1 MSERFDHIV
10 VGGGVMGLAA
20 AWQLALRGR
29 SVVLLERFGRG
40 HTRGASHGATRNMNN
55 AYDEELYLDLYD
67 EAFALWGELAE
78 ASGEQLLTLCG
89 LVTHGDPTAVTNA
102 HAALLAR
109 GAATEII
116 TPDEAAARWPG
127 MRFEGAVLVNRD
139 AGRVHAATA
148 LEVFAAEA
156 NRHGADLRF
165 EHRVAEITLTEG
177 GAVVSGEN
185 AAGESFQLQA
195 SGVVVA
201 AGAWS
206 RELLRD
212 HVVLPQ
218 LTVTEE
224 HPAHFQPQPRFR
236 EPGAETWW
244 PSFNHVRSV
253 QDRDE
258 DSDGARAR
266 TGSVYGMLTPG
277 EGVKV
282 GFHAVGDEV
291 DPDDRRF
298 RAPDLARAA
307 LRDYV
312 AEWFPGLDPDTA
324 AEISCTYTSTA
335 SGRFVLDRVGPIT
348 VAAGFSGHGF
358 KFAPAI
364 GRVLADA
371 ALGVAFP
378 PAPFRLA
385 AH

>member
-1 MSERFDHIV
+1 MSEHYDHV
-10 VGGGVMGLAA
+10 VIGGGVMGLAA
-20 AWQLALRGR
+20 AWQLAARGR
-29 SVVLLERFGRG
+29 SVVLLERFAPG

-55 AYDEELYLDLYD
+55 AYDDALYLDLYD
-67 EAFALWGELAE
+67 EALGLWNELAE
-78 ASGEQLLTLCG
+78 TSGERLLTLCG
-89 LVTHGDPTAVTNA
+89 LVTHGDQAVVTAA
-102 HAALLAR
+102 HDALAAR
-109 GAATEII
+109 GAATELI
-116 TPDEAAARWPG
+116 DAEAAAARWPG
-127 MRFEGAVLVNRD
+127 MRFSGRVLVNRD
-139 AGRVHAATA
+139 AGRIHSATA

-156 NRHGADLRF
+156 RRLGADLRF
-165 EHRVAEITLTEG
+165 EHRVTAIAAAADGVVVTGVAADGEPFRIEAG
-177 GAVVSGEN
+177 GA
-185 AAGESFQLQA
+185 
-195 SGVVVA
+195 VVA

-212 HVVLPQ
+212 LVALPA
-218 LTVTEE
+218 LRVTEE
-224 HPAHFQPQPRFR
+224 HPAHFTPQPSLR
-236 EPGAETWW
+236 EPGAEAWW
-244 PSFNHVRSV
+244 PSFNHVRTAPSAGPSV
-253 QDRDE
+253 
-258 DSDGARAR
+258 GA
-266 TGSVYGMLTPG
+266 VYGMLTPG

-291 DPDDRRF
+291 DPDARRF

-307 LRDYV
+307 LREYV

-324 AEISCTYTSTA
+324 AEISCTYTSTE

-378 PAPFRLA
+378 PEPFRLA